1 MERGI
6 LEPGIG
12 SGICRQWHIIAVPA
26 VVRPGIALALL
37 ALQCCRLAYRYS
49 GWNSADRGHWL
60 HCRQNTGWCLK
71 SQHKPII
78 PKPSVIKQLRRPQ
91 PIHCLHPAHSE
102 FIPARVSNLTVSSS
116 STFRSKLKRRLQ
128 RQIPEAGKEHSRCV
142 FSSSQPNSRQ
152 PQWPPF
158 QTADSPRNTA
168 LEE

>member
-128 RQIPEAGKEHSRCV
+128 RQIPEAEQRPHSDRWLNPIVSHSR
-142 FSSSQPNSRQ
+142 SSGKF
-152 PQWPPF
+152 F
-158 QTADSPRNTA
+158 QTHLCDLPG
-168 LEE
+168 LL